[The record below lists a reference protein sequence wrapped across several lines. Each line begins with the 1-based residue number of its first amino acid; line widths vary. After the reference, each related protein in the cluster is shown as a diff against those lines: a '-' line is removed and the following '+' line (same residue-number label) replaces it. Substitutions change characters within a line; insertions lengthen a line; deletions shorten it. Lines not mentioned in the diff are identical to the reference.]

1 MPSRS
6 PSAPVMSICTASSG
20 FSPIASTTRPEMTK
34 AAATLISGIN
44 ATSAQAGKG
53 FSGALMR
60 RAR

>member
-1 MPSRS
+1 
-6 PSAPVMSICTASSG
+6 
-20 FSPIASTTRPEMTK
+20 MTK
-34 AAATLISGIN
+34 AAATLISGIS